1 MKYTTSLIFFL
12 LAVTISNLSAQ
23 SQEVDSLSALLKD
36 KKDQEDS
43 SHVDLLNEMASLL
56 TSKDAKKSRLY
67 STQALDMASK
77 IKYKAGIGRS
87 NRNIARSYFIGSD
100 YKNAIKYFLESVKVY
115 EDLGAGKRRSLA
127 ISMKDL
133 GASFFGVQNSKKSLE
148 YYNRALKI
156 SLDLED
162 QLLTAGLYNN
172 IGVILMN
179 QQKPLKAR
187 SMFKKALSGYRAAK
201 QRANESIALSN
212 IGDTYD
218 TEKTYEKALEFYTKS
233 LQIDEELKED
243 YYGMAITLRSIGEVC
258 LKIKNYEKAQEALDK
273 SLKIAREL
281 DAKDLEQEA
290 YEAYSDMYEQKG
302 EYQQSLKF
310 YKKHTALKD
319 SIFNKQKSGQIVEM
333 QTKYETEKKEKEL
346 ALKDKSIAQKDK
358 EISDNRVKQRTI
370 LIGMLLIISVAF
382 FVVSRQRL
390 RNRKN
395 KEIFKTKEELIQAE
409 LKNAEQDLKF
419 KNKELTTYALHI
431 IQKNNILTEL
441 KDSIQD
447 AVDDMSPQEGKRLN
461 KLIHLINYSFNLDR
475 DWKDFKIAFEQ
486 VHEGFFEK
494 LQKHYPNISPSETR
508 LCALLR
514 LNFASKEIAAI
525 MGISPDSVK
534 VARYR
539 LRKKLEL
546 SRNDSLVDFIR
557 NM

>member
-1 MKYTTSLIFFL
+1 MKYTTFLIFFL
-12 LAVTISNLSAQ
+12 LTVTISNLSAQ

-36 KKDQEDS
+36 KKDQENS

-56 TSKDAKKSRLY
+56 VRKDSKKSRLY
-67 STQALDMASK
+67 STKALNMAIK
-77 IKYKAGIGRS
+77 IKYQAGIGHS
-87 NRNIARSYFIGSD
+87 NRNIGRSYYVISD
-100 YKNAIKYFLESVKVY
+100 YKNAIEYFLESVKIY
-115 EDLGAGKRRSLA
+115 EKLKERRALTVSL
-127 ISMKDL
+127 KDL
-133 GASFFGVQNSKKSLE
+133 GASFARTQNYRKSLE
-148 YYNRALKI
+148 NYNKALKI
-156 SLDLED
+156 SLELKD
-162 QLLTAGLYNN
+162 QTLTARLYNN
-172 IGVILMN
+172 IGFILIN
-179 QQKPLKAR
+179 QKKTLKAR
-187 SMFKKALSGYRAAK
+187 NMFKKALEGYRASGKRGGEA
-201 QRANESIALSN
+201 IALSN
-212 IGDTYD
+212 IGETYED
-218 TEKTYEKALEFYTKS
+218 EKYYEKALEFYTKS
-233 LQIDEELKED
+233 LKIDQELKKD
-243 YYGMAITLRSIGEVC
+243 YYGMAITLRSIGSVN
-258 LKIKNYEKAQEALDK
+258 IKMGNYEKANTALDK
-273 SLKIAREL
+273 SLKIAKDL
-281 DAKDLEQEA
+281 DATDLEQEA
-290 YEAYSDMYEQKG
+290 YEVYSSMYEQKK
-302 EYQQSLKF
+302 EYQKSLTF

-319 SIFNKQKSGQIVEM
+319 SIFNKQKSRQIVEM

-370 LIGMLLIISVAF
+370 LIGMLLIVSVAF

-447 AVDDMSPQEGKRLN
+447 AVDDISPQESKRLT